1 MAAKSPLRDVLLIHW
16 RGAGQPLDWLRIDA
30 GGRVG
35 SVLREPQPPAS
46 AIDSAR
52 EIIVL
57 VPSESVTVLSA
68 PLPARQPE
76 QARKAAPFAVEDQ
89 IAGNVEAL
97 HFAVAPNGPGQWWVA
112 AVQPETLRG
121 WLQELDARGIHPDRV
136 LPDVLALAAD
146 RDASVLLRDGDR
158 ALVRAPQR
166 AFATD
171 ADIVDALI
179 DPAAEVIR
187 LEHGSAPALQQLATG
202 VQHSAGM
209 NLLCAPFAAQHRG
222 ADLRVRWRRI
232 AWFAAAVVVLAFGV
246 VKLDEMRLRHRL
258 ATLNGEMERV
268 YREQFPQA
276 QQVPN
281 PFAQMKS
288 ALAAASG
295 GAGGETTGLGL
306 LALSAPVLTAQ
317 ARVQLL
323 GADYRAGVLSL
334 RLAAPSIE
342 VLDALREGL
351 DASAGLRA
359 QLENADTV
367 ADGIEGRIKIEAG
380 A

>member
-1 MAAKSPLRDVLLIHW
+1 MTSTVAVL
-16 RGAGQPLDWLRIDA
+16 GATGVY
-30 GGRVG
+30 GRH
-35 SVLREPQPPAS
+35 
-46 AIDSAR
+46 
-52 EIIVL
+52 L
-57 VPSESVTVLSA
+57 VP
-68 PLPARQPE
+68 R
-76 QARKAAPFAVEDQ
+76 
-89 IAGNVEAL
+89 
-97 HFAVAPNGPGQWWVA
+97 
-112 AVQPETLRG
+112 
-121 WLQELDARGIHPDRV
+121 
-136 LPDVLALAAD
+136 LAAAGY
-146 RDASVLLRDGDR
+146 RVR

-171 ADIVDALI
+171 ADIVDALL
-179 DPAAEVIR
+179 DASAEVIR
-187 LEHGSAPALQQLATG
+187 IDNGSAPALQQLAAG

-222 ADLRVRWRRI
+222 ADLRARWRRI
-232 AWFAAAVVVLAFGV
+232 AWFAATVVVLAFGF

-268 YREQFPQA
+268 YREQFPEA
-276 QQVPN
+276 RQVPN

-288 ALAAASG
+288 ALATASG
-295 GAGGETTGLGL
+295 GAGSDTTGLGL

-317 ARVQLL
+317 TRVQLL

-342 VLDALREGL
+342 ALDALREGL

-359 QLENADTV
+359 ELENADTV